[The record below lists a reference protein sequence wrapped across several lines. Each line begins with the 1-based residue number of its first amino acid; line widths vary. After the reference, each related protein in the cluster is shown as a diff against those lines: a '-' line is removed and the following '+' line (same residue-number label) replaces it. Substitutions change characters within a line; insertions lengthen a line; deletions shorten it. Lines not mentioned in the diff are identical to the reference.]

1 MGPELSRHAPRGP
14 PNAQNPSVARAQRR
28 IATSNRVSPLSFPW
42 STNVVP
48 WSPEPS
54 RRETNDA
61 NGLGDRLRSVSPEGW
76 DTLLST
82 LTPDPQPPSAN
93 SSFVSTAATQNAH
106 ASSSSTSFSELP
118 QPGDRNPRQALVEP
132 PCEPGQENSAGEDD
146 ENSSTRATNRG
157 PTRAMNPVRFNVP
170 DYHTEGASDANAPQE
185 NGDAPQR
192 PLRVLPVPRQVSVTR
207 QERDGLVA
215 HLSAGGYNLPTG
227 RRPRNRETRA
237 LYANRLTMDEDI
249 VGFQRIVRS
258 LAVRDD
264 IPDEWWAEAGL
275 SRTLTR
281 DRP

>member
-1 MGPELSRHAPRGP
+1 MNP
-14 PNAQNPSVARAQRR
+14 PNPALARAQRR
-28 IATSNRVSPLSFPW
+28 IATSSRVSPLSLPW

-61 NGLGDRLRSVSPEGW
+61 NGLGDRMRSVSPEGW

-93 SSFVSTAATQNAH
+93 SSFVSTAATQNAN
-106 ASSSSTSFSELP
+106 ASSSSTSFSEPP
-118 QPGDRNPRQALVEP
+118 QPGDRTLRQTLLEP
-132 PCEPGQENSAGEDD
+132 PCEPGQENSAEEDE

-170 DYHTEGASDANAPQE
+170 DYNTEGTSDANALQGT
-185 NGDAPQR
+185 GDSQQR

-207 QERDGLVA
+207 QERDSLVA
-215 HLSAGGYNLPTG
+215 HLSAGGWNLPTG
-227 RRPRNRETRA
+227 RRPRRETPA
-237 LYANRLTMDEDI
+237 MYANTRPAVDEEMT
-249 VGFQRIVRS
+249 GWQRIVRG

-275 SRTLTR
+275 SRTLAGG
-281 DRP
+281 RP